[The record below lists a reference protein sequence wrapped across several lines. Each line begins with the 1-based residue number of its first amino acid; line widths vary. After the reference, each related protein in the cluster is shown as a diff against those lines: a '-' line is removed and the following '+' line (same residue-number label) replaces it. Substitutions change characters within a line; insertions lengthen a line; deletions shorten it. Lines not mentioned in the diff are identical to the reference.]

1 MSSTTSARSGKETTL
16 TADDLAKRFA
26 IMEEPLRP
34 LQPLADTV
42 IVLTAEVA
50 EQGHQQEALN
60 LALLRVKQ
68 SLLCTGATPSAPPA
82 SNIDKQMETQGDI
95 GGSNSVASPPTPHR

>member
-1 MSSTTSARSGKETTL
+1 MSSTTTARSGKETTL

-34 LQPLADTV
+34 LQPLADKV

-50 EQGHQQEALN
+50 E
-60 LALLRVKQ
+60 
-68 SLLCTGATPSAPPA
+68 
-82 SNIDKQMETQGDI
+82 
-95 GGSNSVASPPTPHR
+95 